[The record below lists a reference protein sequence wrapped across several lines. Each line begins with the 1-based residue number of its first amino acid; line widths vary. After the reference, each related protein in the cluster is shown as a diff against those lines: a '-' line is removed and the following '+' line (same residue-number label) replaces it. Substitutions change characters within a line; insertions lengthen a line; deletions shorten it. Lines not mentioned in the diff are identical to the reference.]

1 MARPGDISKIV
12 APSGEIEIFEFS
24 CTVILRNEGEDIP
37 LDTFPFGKGNALA
50 HYLKLMPY
58 RVEVVGALANPPEHW
73 GARYIY
79 GGHERPVKLAEAL
92 REMAT
97 RRQTVQYV
105 TPSFPGFVMEDLIL
119 EDVAITAQ
127 NKDFN
132 VYDVRIQMKNV
143 LFYNSL
149 ADLLNVMG
157 QAFAKAYGILRPVA
171 KFAGGVAGSLAG
183 RVLRGIHWLRPLLSP
198 FVGPAAGDALG
209 AAIWGNCWGNG
220 RGTLAGEVAAVV
232 HLRRCGSRCCGVASL
247 GLAPCAAGVVA
258 LAEVYHAHSR
268 PWGLRV

>member
-157 QAFAKAYGILRPVA
+157 QAFAKAYGILHPVA
-171 KFAGGVAGSLAG
+171 MHPGTRFASGVLGAL
-183 RVLRGIHWLRPLLSP
+183 
-198 FVGPAAGDALG
+198 LG
-209 AAIWGNCWGNG
+209 AAMAGTTASPLEKAASAIAGAIV
-220 RGTLAGEVAAVV
+220 GTLAGEFAAVV